1 MKRRK
6 VLRKTRS
13 YLLRLTEFDTKG
25 QTALGENLDDAIHE
39 AYEILSVPPL
49 ELTSGD
55 WLVLEDLN
63 AAFDTWLQLK
73 SRGLV

>member
-1 MKRRK
+1 MSRRK
-6 VLRKTRS
+6 VLSITRS

-39 AYEILSVPPL
+39 AYEILAVPPL
-49 ELTSGD
+49 ELSSGD

-63 AAFDTWLQLK
+63 AAFDVWLQLEA
-73 SRGLV
+73 RGLN